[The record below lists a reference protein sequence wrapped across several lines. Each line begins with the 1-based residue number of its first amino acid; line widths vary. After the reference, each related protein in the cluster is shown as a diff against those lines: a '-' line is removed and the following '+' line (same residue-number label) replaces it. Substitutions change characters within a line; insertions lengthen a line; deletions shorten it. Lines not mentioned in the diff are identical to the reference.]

1 MADGVNGVPTQ
12 PVHKH
17 VEEEYSGEQELVQ
30 NQGIS
35 KKIFLVDLILEAS

>member
-30 NQGIS
+30 IHGIY
-35 KKIFLVDLILEAS
+35 IF